1 VAVVVVVVA
10 HRSWRSLKHLGSA
23 EQLNGGKARNVGA
36 ARANQSLAEG
46 VIDARRKEVTV
57 AEQRAA
63 EDRNSLLQG
72 NLDVAYIG
80 LGDALL
86 SAGKRQEALDIYL
99 KGLAIREKLVISDP
113 GNRDWQRQLIVNY
126 LTIGDLH
133 FNTGNRQ
140 EALATYRKCLAVAEK
155 VAASD
160 PSNLSWS
167 RDLGLAYERIGMV
180 LAAAG
185 DRLGALNAY
194 RASLDISEKLVAL
207 DPVNITWRRDL
218 PAISP
223 KVRLGPG
230 HESVERL
237 DP

>member
-1 VAVVVVVVA
+1 M
-10 HRSWRSLKHLGSA
+10 
-23 EQLNGGKARNVGA
+23 
-36 ARANQSLAEG
+36 RAG
-46 VIDARRKEVTV
+46 RRLPLPSS
-57 AEQRAA
+57 AA
-63 EDRNSLLQG
+63 EDPGNSLLQG

-126 LTIGDLH
+126 LTIGDLQ

-160 PSNLSWS
+160 PSNLSWVS
-167 RDLGLAYERIGMV
+167 RPGPRLRTDWHGSGGRWRSVGGAQRLPGKPRHFREACRPRSRQHH
-180 LAAAG
+180 LAARSAG
-185 DRLGALNAY
+185 DIAEGEIRSG
-194 RASLDISEKLVAL
+194 
-207 DPVNITWRRDL
+207 T
-218 PAISP
+218 
-223 KVRLGPG
+223 
-230 HESVERL
+230 
-237 DP
+237 